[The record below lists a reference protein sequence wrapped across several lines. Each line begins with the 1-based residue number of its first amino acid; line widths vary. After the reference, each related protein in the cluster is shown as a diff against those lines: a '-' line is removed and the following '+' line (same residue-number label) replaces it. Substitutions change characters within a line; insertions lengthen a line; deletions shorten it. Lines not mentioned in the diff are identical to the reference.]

1 MQQKQM
7 ELLMMAQQQNPM
19 MMQGMGGMGG
29 MGGGGYY

>member
-7 ELLMMAQQQNPM
+7 ELLMMASQQNLM

-29 MGGGGYY
+29 MGGGYY